1 MARMRAVMKTEAAP
15 GAALAEV
22 NVPEVGPRDLL
33 VKVKVAA
40 ICGTDVHINEWTDY
54 ARARVRPP
62 MIFGHE
68 YCGEVVATGDQV
80 RRVRV
85 GDLVAAE
92 THIPCERCPQCMTG
106 NMHICEHMRI
116 IGVHT
121 DGAFADY
128 TLLPETCAWVL
139 PPDTDPELGALLEP
153 MGVGVHGVLVDRV
166 DARSVAIFGCGPI
179 GLFAVGTAL
188 AAGASQVF
196 ALEIAPYRLE
206 LARRLFPEAIVL
218 NPLEDDVEGIVRERT
233 GGQGVDVSVE
243 LSGSAEA
250 TRQCFQ
256 ILRKGGRV
264 SLVGLGGDVTLN
276 PTSDIIYR
284 EARVYGVTGRVMWGT
299 WYQMMDIIASG
310 RFDPTQV
317 ITHRFPLEEYAQ
329 ALELAKSGQA
339 GKVLLVP

>member
-15 GAALAEV
+15 GATLAEV

>member
-1 MARMRAVMKTEAAP
+1 MAKMRAVMKTEAAP

>member
-15 GAALAEV
+15 GATLAEV

-299 WYQMMDIIASG
+299 WYQMMGIIASG

>member
-15 GAALAEV
+15 GATLAEV

-218 NPLEDDVEGIVRERT
+218 NPLEDGVEGIERERT